1 MPSDSAMARRVTSA
15 GRQIHAR
22 LASGPDREKTTAMSA
37 LADVRIYLTTWCPY
51 CVAAKRLLDQK
62 GVAFTEVDVDDRR
75 ELRSWLV
82 SASGQRTV
90 PQIFINGQSVGGF
103 SDLSALDQHGELDA
117 LLAQGPSAGAA
128 TLPA

>member
-1 MPSDSAMARRVTSA
+1 
-15 GRQIHAR
+15 
-22 LASGPDREKTTAMSA
+22 MSA
-37 LADVRIYLTTWCPY
+37 PADVRIYLTGSCPY
-51 CVAAKRLLDQK
+51 CVAAKRLLHQK
-62 GVAFTEVDVDDRR
+62 GAAFTEVDVDDRR

-90 PQIFINGQSVGGF
+90 PQVFINGQSVGGF
-103 SDLSALDQHGELDA
+103 SDLAALDAEGELDA